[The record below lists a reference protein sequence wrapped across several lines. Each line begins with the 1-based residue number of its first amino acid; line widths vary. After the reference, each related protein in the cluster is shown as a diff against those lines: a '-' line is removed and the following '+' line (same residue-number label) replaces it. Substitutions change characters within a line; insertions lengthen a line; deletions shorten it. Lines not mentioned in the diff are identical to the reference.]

1 MTEMKIDI
9 VTTDEVLYSGE
20 ADIVVVPAADGQLGI
35 LPRHAALLTSIN
47 AGAFLIKNS
56 LGEREITVGDG
67 FMEVNGDQVTVL
79 V

>member
-1 MTEMKIDI
+1 MKIDI

-20 ADIVVVPAADGQLGI
+20 ADIVVAPAADGQLGI

-47 AGAFLIKNS
+47 AGVFLIRNS
-56 LGEREITVGDG
+56 SGEREIIVGAG
-67 FMEVNGDQVTVL
+67 VMEVKGDQVTVL

>member
-1 MTEMKIDI
+1 MKIDI

-20 ADIVVVPAADGQLGI
+20 ADIVVAPAADGQLGI

-47 AGAFLIKNS
+47 AGFFLIRNS
-56 LGEREITVGDG
+56 SGEREITVGDG

>member
-1 MTEMKIDI
+1 MKIDI

-20 ADIVVVPAADGQLGI
+20 ADIVVAPAADGQLGI
-35 LPRHAALLTSIN
+35 LPRHAARLTSIN
-47 AGAFLIKNS
+47 AGVFLIRNS
-56 LGEREITVGDG
+56 SGEREITVGDG

>member
-1 MTEMKIDI
+1 MKIDI
-9 VTTDEVLYSGE
+9 VTTDEIVYSGE
-20 ADIVVVPAADGQLGI
+20 ADIVVAPAADGQLGI

-47 AGAFLIKNS
+47 AGGFLIRNS
-56 LGEREITVGDG
+56 SGEREITVGDG